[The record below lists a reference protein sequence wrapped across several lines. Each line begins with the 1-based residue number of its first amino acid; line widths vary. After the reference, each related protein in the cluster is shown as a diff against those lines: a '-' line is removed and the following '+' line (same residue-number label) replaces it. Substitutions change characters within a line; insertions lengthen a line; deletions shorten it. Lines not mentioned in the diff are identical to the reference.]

1 MRAVLCAVVLLLA
14 CTRNPGGG
22 GTERATAPL
31 EPTTRDS
38 AGVTI
43 HEHPGDALDRAPLI
57 AFDDAPLAVFAGT
70 ADSEEGDVSAL
81 TQMRFT
87 RAGDLVGFDRS
98 EQQLVV
104 LPVGG
109 SPWRRFGRKGA
120 GPGEIGRYGELVVLA
135 GDTLAFRDGPNARIA
150 VISPREGILR
160 ERALTGR
167 RSGSLL
173 GRVTS
178 GEYVMQSF
186 AVGGI
191 TPDPQSGPLH
201 QPVEIRTW
209 RGGEDSVISR
219 FIAGQV
225 AMWREF
231 RTIDGGT
238 AMAMYGAELSVEPQL
253 AIWGDAVAISPG
265 PEWRIERRDLSGSL
279 MSVVRIDRLPTQLT
293 DSMWAAHVDTSVAEW
308 VRRDTLANVAEVR
321 ERIAARRQDL
331 DVAVI
336 QELVVTPNQV
346 AWLIDYQHAG
356 HDGWAATA
364 FDQDGRILGRIEEA
378 AGDPPMAIGTDRMAF
393 RTEDDLGIATITVRR
408 LVMP

>member
-1 MRAVLCAVVLLLA
+1 MKRLAPALLLLA
-14 CTRNPGGG
+14 CTATSGD
-22 GTERATAPL
+22 TASRATAPL

-43 HEHPGDALDRAPLI
+43 HEHPGDAIDRAPLI
-57 AFDDAPLAVFAGT
+57 AFDDASLAVYAGS

-87 RAGDLVGFDRS
+87 SAGDLVGFDRS

-104 LPVGG
+104 FPVDA

-120 GPGEIGRYGELVVLA
+120 GPGEIGRYGELVVLV

-150 VISPREGILR
+150 IISPREGILR

-178 GEYVMQSF
+178 GEYVMHGF

-191 TPDPQSGPLH
+191 TPDPQTGPLN

-231 RTIDGGT
+231 LTIDGGT

-253 AIWGDAVAISPG
+253 ALWDDAVAISPG
-265 PEWRIERRDLSGSL
+265 PDWWIERRDLSGSL
-279 MSVVRIDRLPTQLT
+279 MSVVRINRPPTQLT

-308 VRRDTLANVAEVR
+308 IRRDTLANVAEVR

-346 AWLIDYQHAG
+346 AWLIDYRHAG
-356 HDGWAATA
+356 HAGWAATA
-364 FDQDGRILGRIEEA
+364 FDREGRILGRIVEA
-378 AGDPPMAIGTDRMAF
+378 TGDPPVAIGNDRMAF

-408 LVMP
+408 IVM